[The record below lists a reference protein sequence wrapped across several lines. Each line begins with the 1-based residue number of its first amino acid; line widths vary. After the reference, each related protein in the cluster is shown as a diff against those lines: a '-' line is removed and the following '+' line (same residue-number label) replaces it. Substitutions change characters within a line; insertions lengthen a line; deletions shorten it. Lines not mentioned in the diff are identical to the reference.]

1 MTNQAVRTIILGG
14 TVLLLSSTP
23 AQAQMVFLSVNGGG
37 QLGAPNF
44 RHVVSYPFRSP
55 PNTLNVTVGS
65 DYPVEDGGMFDVG
78 GGVYV
83 RPDIAIGT
91 TFTRTSQTR
100 GASLFLNA
108 DSPGGN
114 VDPLHFSGT
123 TSVDRTEAAV
133 HVYGIYFYSITDRL
147 TVAFFGG
154 PSYLFV
160 TQHVVDG
167 IDLSDALTLSA
178 KNGTRKL
185 RDSAWGAPT
194 PELMSPTSLPICS
207 ASASTAGLPAPP

>member
-1 MTNQAVRTIILGG
+1 
-14 TVLLLSSTP
+14 
-23 AQAQMVFLSVNGGG
+23 MVFLSVNGGG

-44 RHVVSYPFRSP
+44 RHAVSYPFRSP
-55 PNTLNVTVGS
+55 PDTLNVTVGS

-123 TSVDRTEAAV
+123 TSV
-133 HVYGIYFYSITDRL
+133 YGIYFYSITDRL

-160 TQHVVDG
+160 TQSERSMPSTTCSRCRPRTEHG
-167 IDLSDALTLSA
+167 SFEIPH
-178 KNGTRKL
+178 
-185 RDSAWGAPT
+185 GAPT
-194 PELMSPTSLPICS
+194 PELMSPTSSPICS
-207 ASASTAGLPAPP
+207 ASASTAGSPAPP